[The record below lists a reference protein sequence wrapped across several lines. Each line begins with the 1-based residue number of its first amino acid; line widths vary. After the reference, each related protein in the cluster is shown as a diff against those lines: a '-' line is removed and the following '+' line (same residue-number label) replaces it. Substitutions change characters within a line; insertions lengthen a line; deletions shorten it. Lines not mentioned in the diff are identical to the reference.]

1 MIKFLVIGNPIKHS
15 LSPKLHNYWMT
26 NNNIKGNYQKKEVDN
41 EKLESSILEIKKKK
55 ILGINV
61 TIPFKKKVI
70 PYLDKLSDGAK
81 KTQSVNT
88 IYLDNNKLIGHNTDI
103 GGFELAIKYKK
114 FDVSNKKI
122 FILGAG
128 GVAPSIIAALYNM
141 RANDITISNRTTEKA
156 EKLKNLFKTL
166 KVVNWGDIPDFDMV
180 INSTS
185 VGLNIND
192 QINLDFSKT
201 GKNRFYYDLI
211 YNPKETNFLKSAKKF
226 GNITENGKM
235 MFIYQA
241 AEAFKIWHGIWP
253 KIDDDLIKVLS

>member
-26 NNNIKGNYQKKEVDN
+26 NNDIKGNYQKKEVEND
-41 EKLESSILEIKKKK
+41 KLESLIQEIKKKK

-61 TIPFKKKVI
+61 TVPFKNRVI

-122 FILGAG
+122 LILGAG
-128 GVAPSIIAALYNM
+128 GVAPSIIVALYNM
-141 RANDITISNRTTEKA
+141 RANDITVSNRTLEKA
-156 EKLKNLFKTL
+156 ENLKNLFENL
-166 KVVNWGDIPDFDMV
+166 KIVNWGDIPDFDMI

-192 QINLDFSKT
+192 QINLDLSKT

-211 YNPKETNFLKSAKKF
+211 YNPKETNFLRAAKKL
-226 GNITENGKM
+226 GNVTENGKM